1 MARTFQKMT
10 LQERDLEQ
18 KANALLGIRR
28 KRIVRP
34 VVNVEIGTTVL
45 ADHTVKERTANAVW
59 ENARNEYH

>member
-28 KRIVRP
+28 KRIARP
-34 VVNVEIGTTVL
+34 VANVEIATAIL
-45 ADHTVKERTANAVW
+45 SDSTVKERTANAMW